1 MHSNPLETVMSVDFK
16 AKQLEFAA
24 YIRDP
29 ENNPPP
35 ADVQPQRMAMYREL
49 FFNNIDSFLSANFPV
64 LRTLLNSKQWFELGQ
79 DFFAKHASQS
89 PHFSEI
95 PEEFL
100 DYLQNER
107 DSADDFPFMLELA
120 HYEWV
125 EMALSI
131 SKETVPANPPNSD
144 NLSYQRIR
152 LSPLAWP
159 LAYQYPVHK
168 ISPAF
173 LPVTAPDLATFLIV
187 YRDLHDEVNF
197 IEITPLTYRLLEI
210 IQEHEE
216 MPTMDCLKQVAEESN
231 HPNPEMIMT
240 GGQAILKELV
250 EKTVI
255 TLVDL
260 GRPE

>member
-1 MHSNPLETVMSVDFK
+1 MPNSLHEAGMKVDFK
-16 AKQLEFAA
+16 AKQFEFAA

-35 ADVQPQRMAMYREL
+35 ADVPPQRMAMYREL

-64 LRTLLNSKQWFELGQ
+64 LRAILNDRQWFELGQ
-79 DFFAKHASQS
+79 DFFAKHANQS

-100 DYLQNER
+100 AYLQNER
-107 DSADDFPFMLELA
+107 DSSDDFPFMLELA

-131 SKETVPANPPNSD
+131 AKETITAN
-144 NLSYQRIR
+144 YQDLDDLYNRRIR

-159 LAYQYPVHK
+159 LAYQYPVQK

-173 LPVTAPDLATFLIV
+173 LPETAPEQATFLIV
-187 YRDLHDEVNF
+187 YRNPDDEVNF
-197 IEITPLTYRLLEI
+197 LEITPITYRLLEI
-210 IQEHEE
+210 IQQHEE
-216 MPTMDCLKQVAEESN
+216 MLAAECLKQVAEELN
-231 HPNPEMIMT
+231 HPNPEMIISA
-240 GGQAILKELV
+240 GLQILKELAGKRV
-250 EKTVI
+250 VI
-255 TLVDL
+255 LA
-260 GRPE
+260 

>member
-1 MHSNPLETVMSVDFK
+1 MSVDFK

-35 ADVQPQRMAMYREL
+35 ADVQPQRIAMYREL

-64 LRTLLNSKQWFELGQ
+64 LQAILDDQQWFQLGQ
-79 DFFAKHASQS
+79 DFFAKHACQS
-89 PHFSEI
+89 PHFSKI

-107 DSADDFPFMLELA
+107 DSLNDFPFMLELA

-131 SKETVPANPPNSD
+131 AKETVSGCHQNLD
-144 NLSYQRIR
+144 NLQNQSIQ
-152 LSPLAWP
+152 LSSLAWP

-168 ISPAF
+168 ISPDF
-173 LPVTAPDLATFLIV
+173 LPETAPEQATFLVV
-187 YRDLHDEVNF
+187 YRNPDDEVNF
-197 IEITPLTYRLLEI
+197 IEITPITYRLLEI
-210 IQEHEE
+210 IQEHEQVLV
-216 MPTMDCLKQVAEESN
+216 TDCLKQVAEEMH
-231 HPNPEMIMT
+231 HPNPEMIMA
-240 GGQAILKELV
+240 GGLQILKELA

-255 TLVDL
+255 TVVDL
-260 GRPE
+260 DRPE

>member
-1 MHSNPLETVMSVDFK
+1 MKVDFK
-16 AKQLEFAA
+16 AKQFEFAA

-35 ADVQPQRMAMYREL
+35 ADVPPQRMAMYREL

-64 LRTLLNSKQWFELGQ
+64 LRAILNDRQWFELGQ
-79 DFFAKHASQS
+79 DFFAKHANQS

-100 DYLQNER
+100 AYLQNER
-107 DSADDFPFMLELA
+107 DSSDDFPFMLELA

-131 SKETVPANPPNSD
+131 AKETITAN
-144 NLSYQRIR
+144 YQDLDDLYNRRIR

-159 LAYQYPVHK
+159 LAYQYPVQK

-173 LPVTAPDLATFLIV
+173 LPETAPEQATFLIV
-187 YRDLHDEVNF
+187 YRNPDDEVNF
-197 IEITPLTYRLLEI
+197 IEITPITYRLLEI
-210 IQEHEE
+210 IQQHEE
-216 MPTMDCLKQVAEESN
+216 MLAAECLKQVAEELN
-231 HPNPEMIMT
+231 HPNPEMIISA
-240 GGQAILKELV
+240 GLQILKELAGKRV
-250 EKTVI
+250 VI
-255 TLVDL
+255 LA
-260 GRPE
+260 

>member
-1 MHSNPLETVMSVDFK
+1 MSVDFK

-64 LRTLLNSKQWFELGQ
+64 LRTLLNDRQWFELGQ
-79 DFFAKHASQS
+79 DFFSKHASQS

-107 DSADDFPFMLELA
+107 NNPLDFPFMLELA

-131 SKETVPANPPNSD
+131 AKETVHENRQNLD
-144 NLSYQRIR
+144 NLLNLRIR

-159 LAYQYPVHK
+159 LAYQYPVQH
-168 ISPAF
+168 ISPDF
-173 LPVTAPDLATFLIV
+173 LPETAPEQATFLVV
-187 YRDLHDEVNF
+187 YRNPVDEVNF
-197 IEITPLTYRLLEI
+197 IAITPLTYRLLEI
-210 IQEHEE
+210 IQERQGI
-216 MPTMDCLKQVAEESN
+216 PAADCLKQVAEEAN
-231 HPNPEMIMT
+231 HPNPEMIIA
-240 GGQAILKELV
+240 GGLQILKELA
-250 EKTVI
+250 EKTV
-255 TLVDL
+255 VMVV
-260 GRPE
+260 

>member
-1 MHSNPLETVMSVDFK
+1 MSVDFK

-35 ADVQPQRMAMYREL
+35 ADVQPQRIAMYREL

-64 LRTLLNSKQWFELGQ
+64 LQAILDDQQWFQLGQ
-79 DFFAKHASQS
+79 DFFAKHACQS
-89 PHFSEI
+89 PHFSKI

-107 DSADDFPFMLELA
+107 DSSNDFPFMLELA

-131 SKETVPANPPNSD
+131 AKETVSGHHQNLD
-144 NLSYQRIR
+144 NLKNQSIQ
-152 LSPLAWP
+152 LSSLAWP

-168 ISPAF
+168 ISPDF
-173 LPVTAPDLATFLIV
+173 LPETAPEQATFLVV
-187 YRDLHDEVNF
+187 YRNPDDEVNF
-197 IEITPLTYRLLEI
+197 IEITPITYRLLEI
-210 IQEHEE
+210 IQEHEQVLV
-216 MPTMDCLKQVAEESN
+216 TDCLKQVAEEMH
-231 HPNPEMIMT
+231 HPNPEMIMA
-240 GGQAILKELV
+240 GGLQILKELA

-255 TLVDL
+255 TVADL

>member
-1 MHSNPLETVMSVDFK
+1 MSVDFK
-16 AKQLEFAA
+16 TKQLEFAA

-35 ADVQPQRMAMYREL
+35 ADVKQQRMDMYREL

-64 LRTLLNSKQWFELGQ
+64 LRTLLNDRQWFELGQ
-79 DFFAKHASQS
+79 DFFARHACQS
-89 PHFSEI
+89 PHFSQI

-107 DSADDFPFMLELA
+107 DVAADFPFMLELA

-131 SKETVPANPPNSD
+131 SKETVPTKPQNLD
-144 NLSYQRIR
+144 NLLRLRIQ

-159 LAYQYPVHK
+159 LAYQYPVQK

-173 LPVTAPDLATFLIV
+173 LPETAPELATFLVV
-187 YRDLHDEVNF
+187 YRDQEDEVNF
-197 IEITPLTYRLLEI
+197 IEITPITYRLLQI
-210 IQEHEE
+210 IQEHDGVL
-216 MPTMDCLKQVAEESN
+216 TADCLKQVAEESQ
-231 HPNPEMIMT
+231 HSNPEMIIA
-240 GGQAILKELV
+240 GGLQILKELA
-250 EKTVI
+250 EKTVL
-255 TLVDL
+255 TVAD
-260 GRPE
+260 

>member
-1 MHSNPLETVMSVDFK
+1 MSVDFK

-29 ENNPPP
+29 ENNPLPV
-35 ADVQPQRMAMYREL
+35 DVKPQRMAMYREL

-64 LRTLLNSKQWFELGQ
+64 LRTLLNDRQWFELGQ

-107 DSADDFPFMLELA
+107 DGSEDFPFLLELA

-131 SKETVPANPPNSD
+131 AKEAVPASQQNLD
-144 NLSYQRIR
+144 NLLDQHIR

-159 LAYQYPVHK
+159 LAYQYPVQK
-168 ISPAF
+168 ISPDF
-173 LPVTAPDLATFLIV
+173 LPETAPELATFLVV
-187 YRDLHDEVNF
+187 YRNPEDEVNF
-197 IEITPLTYRLLEI
+197 IEITPITYRLLQI
-210 IQEHEE
+210 IQEREQVL
-216 MPTMDCLKQVAEESN
+216 TIDCLKQVAEELQ
-231 HPNPEMIMT
+231 HPNPDMIIAS
-240 GGQAILKELV
+240 GLQILRELV

-255 TLVDL
+255 TTV
-260 GRPE
+260 

>member
-1 MHSNPLETVMSVDFK
+1 MHDNLPETEMSVDFK

-35 ADVQPQRMAMYREL
+35 ADVKPQRMAMYREL

-64 LRTLLNSKQWFELGQ
+64 LRAILNDRQWFELGQ
-79 DFFAKHASQS
+79 DFFAKHISRS

-107 DSADDFPFMLELA
+107 DSSEDFPFMLELA

-131 SKETVPANPPNSD
+131 AKEIVPANHQSLD
-144 NLSYQRIR
+144 NLLNLRIR
-152 LSPLAWP
+152 LSLLAWP

-168 ISPAF
+168 ISPDF
-173 LPVTAPDLATFLIV
+173 LPETAPEQATFLVV
-187 YRDLHDEVNF
+187 YRNPDDEVNF
-197 IEITPLTYRLLEI
+197 IEITPITYRLLEI
-210 IQEHEE
+210 IQQHEQVLV
-216 MPTMDCLKQVAEESN
+216 TDCLKQVAEEMH
-231 HPNPEMIMT
+231 HPNPEMIMAD
-240 GGQAILKELV
+240 GLQILKELA

-255 TLVDL
+255 TVVDL

>member
-1 MHSNPLETVMSVDFK
+1 MKVDFK
-16 AKQLEFAA
+16 AKQLEFAS

-64 LRTLLNSKQWFELGQ
+64 LRTILDDRQWFELGQ
-79 DFFAKHASQS
+79 DFFSKHASQS

-107 DSADDFPFMLELA
+107 DSSADFPFMLELA

-131 SKETVPANPPNSD
+131 AKETVPANQKSVDTLLN
-144 NLSYQRIR
+144 QHIR

-159 LAYQYPVHK
+159 LAYQYPVQK

-173 LPVTAPDLATFLIV
+173 LPETAPEQATFLIV
-187 YRDLHDEVNF
+187 YRDQDDEVNF
-197 IEITPLTYRLLEI
+197 IEITPITYRLLQI
-210 IQEHEE
+210 IQEQEE
-216 MPTMDCLKQVAEESN
+216 VVTTDCLKQVTEELN
-231 HPNPEMIMT
+231 HPNPEMIRA
-240 GGQAILKELV
+240 GGLQILKELA
-250 EKTVI
+250 EKTIISVA
-255 TLVDL
+255 
-260 GRPE
+260 

>member
-1 MHSNPLETVMSVDFK
+1 MPNNLHESGMRVDFK

-29 ENNPPP
+29 KNNPPP
-35 ADVQPQRMAMYREL
+35 DDVNPQRMAMYREL

-64 LRTLLNSKQWFELGQ
+64 LRVILNDRQWNELGQ
-79 DFFAKHASQS
+79 DFFAKHANQS

-107 DSADDFPFMLELA
+107 DSSADFPFMLELA

-131 SKETVPANPPNSD
+131 AKESAPANHQSLDDLPN
-144 NLSYQRIR
+144 LRIR

-159 LAYQYPVHK
+159 LAYQYPVQK
-168 ISPAF
+168 ISPVF
-173 LPVTAPDLATFLIV
+173 LPETPLEQATFLIV
-187 YRDLHDEVNF
+187 YRNQDDEVNF
-197 IEITPLTYRLLEI
+197 IEITPITYRLLEI
-210 IQEHEE
+210 IQEHEGR
-216 MPTMDCLKQVAEESN
+216 PAADCLRQVAEESN
-231 HPNPEMIMT
+231 HPNPEMVISS
-240 GGQAILKELV
+240 GLQILKELA

-255 TLVDL
+255 VYW
-260 GRPE
+260 

>member
-1 MHSNPLETVMSVDFK
+1 MLSNSLEAVMKVDFK

-29 ENNPPP
+29 ESNPPP

-64 LRTLLNSKQWFELGQ
+64 LRAILNDRQWLELGQ
-79 DFFAKHASQS
+79 DFFAKHASQT

-107 DSADDFPFMLELA
+107 DSSTDLPFMPELA

-131 SKETVPANPPNSD
+131 SKETVPANRQNLD
-144 NLSYQRIR
+144 NLHDQRIR

-173 LPVTAPDLATFLIV
+173 LPETAPEQATFLIV
-187 YRDLHDEVNF
+187 YRNPDDEVSF
-197 IEITPLTYRLLEI
+197 IEITPITYRLLEI

-216 MPTMDCLKQVAEESN
+216 VLVAECLKQVAEEAN
-231 HPNPEMIMT
+231 HPNPEMIVS
-240 GGQAILKELV
+240 GGLQILKEMAQ
-250 EKTVI
+250 KAVI
-255 TLVDL
+255 TLA
-260 GRPE
+260 

>member
-1 MHSNPLETVMSVDFK
+1 MKVDFK

-29 ENNPPP
+29 ENNPVPD
-35 ADVQPQRMAMYREL
+35 DVQQPRMAMYREL
-49 FFNNIDSFLSANFPV
+49 FFNNIDSFLCANFPV
-64 LRTLLNSKQWFELGQ
+64 LRAILDDQQWFELGQ
-79 DFFAKHASQS
+79 DFFAKHVSRS

-107 DSADDFPFMLELA
+107 ESSNDFPFMLELA

-131 SKETVPANPPNSD
+131 ARETMLDHQQSLD
-144 NLSYQRIR
+144 NLLNQRIQ

-159 LAYQYPVHK
+159 LAYQYPVQK
-168 ISPAF
+168 ISPDF
-173 LPVTAPDLATFLIV
+173 LPETAPEQPTFLIV
-187 YRDLHDEVNF
+187 YRNPDDEVNF
-197 IEITPLTYRLLEI
+197 IEITPITYRLLQI
-210 IQEHEE
+210 IQEDEGIL
-216 MPTMDCLKQVAEESN
+216 TKDCLKQVADESK
-231 HPNPEMIMT
+231 HPNPEIIMA
-240 GGQAILKELV
+240 GGLQILKELA

-255 TLVDL
+255 IS
-260 GRPE
+260 